1 MPDRAFAIFAHPD
14 DIEFLAAGTLLRLRE
29 AGWETHYMNLSNGD
43 CGSTV
48 FTPQQT
54 AEIRNKEARTAA
66 SILGCKFHGAPAR
79 DLQIFYNIELLRWL
93 AAVIRDVNPRII
105 LTHSP
110 EDYMEDHQ
118 NTSRLTVTAAFAR
131 GVPNFG
137 THPPSE
143 AVAGEVTI
151 YHAMPHGLRDPLRRL
166 IIPGAFV
173 DTSAVHETKRE
184 ALAAHASQKDWLDQT
199 QGMNNYINA
208 MDSLSLEVGR
218 MSGSFEHA
226 EGWRRHSHLGFS
238 SADSD
243 PLAQALGTHYRL
255 NQAYED
261 ALNGGQVPA
270 PRSN

>member
-29 AGWETHYMNLSNGD
+29 AGWETHYMTLSNGD

-48 FTPQQT
+48 FTAQQT

-66 SILGCKFHGAPAR
+66 GLLGAKFHGAPGR
-79 DLQIFYNIELLRWL
+79 DLQIFYNIDLLRWL
-93 AAVIRDVNPRII
+93 AAVIREVNPRII

-143 AVAGEVTI
+143 SVDGEVTI
-151 YHAMPHGLRDPLRRL
+151 YHAMPHGLRDPLRRR
-166 IIPGAFV
+166 IVPGSFV
-173 DTSAVHETKRE
+173 DTGAFHETKRE
-184 ALAAHASQKDWLDQT
+184 ALAAHASQKDWLDRT
-199 QGMNNYINA
+199 QGMGNYVSA
-208 MDSLSLEVGR
+208 MDALSLEVGR
-218 MSGSFEHA
+218 MSGVFPHA

-238 SADSD
+238 LQDSD
-243 PLAQALGTHYRL
+243 PLAAALGPHYLL

-261 ALNGGQVPA
+261 SLNAGAFPPPA
-270 PRSN
+270 S